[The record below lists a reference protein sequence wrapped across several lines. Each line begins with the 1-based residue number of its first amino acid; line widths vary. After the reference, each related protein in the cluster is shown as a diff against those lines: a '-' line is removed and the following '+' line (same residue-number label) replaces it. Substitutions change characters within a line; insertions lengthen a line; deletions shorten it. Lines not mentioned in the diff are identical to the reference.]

1 MFEETKKI
9 LPADIAI
16 CAAAVSDFKIA
27 NFYNNKIK
35 KKDKMSL
42 DFEKNIDILE
52 YLSNHNS
59 LRPKLV
65 LGFAAETN
73 DLLKNAQE
81 KILTKHCDWI
91 IANDISKAGIGLVQI
106 LMKYQ

>member
-1 MFEETKKI
+1 
-9 LPADIAI
+9 
-16 CAAAVSDFKIA
+16 
-27 NFYNNKIK
+27 
-35 KKDKMSL
+35 MSL

-91 IANDISKAGIGLVQI
+91 ITNDISKAGIGFGSDFNEITIVYKEKNKQNETI
-106 LMKYQ
+106 SKRSKSEIAEIITDKVVENFIS